1 MDCLQLNK
9 DLQTTMKRYLHYI
22 AAVLVSVLCG
32 LCPLKAQN
40 LKTVTVAHGKSYA
53 ESISLKKDA
62 RDMDM
67 ILKIIFDEPTN
78 SLTVSLVSYRSLFV
92 FNENVRYTQV
102 VRRGKLRP
110 EHFPYVVESA
120 PDMKYK
126 LTDELKDQIPGCN
139 KKFVFQRWLNYDGL
153 TPQPTGYK
161 MENDYIEQKFDIAGM
176 DTLAFISLHD
186 IFVMEPSAKKRNR
199 YDVLHLARLDRKYN
213 IRIVRNPCF
222 GKEEE
227 IEAARLSAETIRTAY
242 ENLHQRYV
250 SEESMNKESVQVLEE
265 MRQLLEQQ
273 FPKRKDTYTCPTI
286 NAYIRD
292 YNNYVD
298 SICRLKDIFISIRN
312 ERPEMPL
319 PAERIMGIA
328 KIIDRNV
335 IRWVTSSDVV
345 EKEDLIKRC
354 RALLDE
360 VNQYLYTDVEL
371 NEEQQ
376 IAVDVFLKAERYFK
390 TTCEKDK

>member
-1 MDCLQLNK
+1 MDCLRLNK
-9 DLQTTMKRYLHYI
+9 DLQTTMKRHLYYI

-40 LKTVTVAHGKSYA
+40 QKTVTVAHGKSYA

-92 FNENVRYTQV
+92 FNENVRYKQV

-153 TPQPTGYK
+153 TPQPTDYK

-176 DTLAFISLHD
+176 DTLASISLHD

-273 FPKRKDTYTCPTI
+273 FPKRKDTYPCPTI

-292 YNNYVD
+292 YNNYAD